1 MTSYLLASRREVVS
15 TFRLMGIRGEWLPRE
30 GMTRFRELYQAGDIG
45 LIFVGEGI
53 VKGHEDE
60 VGRMKQTGKTMI
72 LVIPEEGGDLLAS
85 VRGQIEQGL
94 GMKV

>member
-15 TFRLMGIRGEWLPRE
+15 TFRMMGIRGEWLKDGGFE
-30 GMTRFRELYQAGDIG
+30 RFLEMYHESDIG

-53 VKGHEDE
+53 VKNHEAE
-60 VGRMKQTGKTMI
+60 VLALKATGRKMI
-72 LVIPEEGGDLLAS
+72 LVIPEVGGDLLSS
-85 VRGQIEQGL
+85 VREQINQGL